1 MKIGLSV
8 WFMTSD
14 AEPAGKLSF
23 DECWELLE
31 ADTLG
36 RLGLTVDG
44 HPEIF
49 PVNYVVHHR
58 SIVFRTSGVTKLW
71 NAKAERPAAFEIDGY
86 DPHTEEAWS
95 VVVRGDTDIIED
107 QADKD
112 AVDSLGLEPWQPGE
126 KAHYI
131 RLTARALTGRRF
143 KVNKPDIWNTR
154 TTDRRRTSFE

>member
-1 MKIGLSV
+1 MTGRMEPSAYPSSVEEDLVMCWPTTCRGLS
-8 WFMTSD
+8 
-14 AEPAGKLSF
+14 EHRP
-23 DECWELLE
+23 EHQ
-31 ADTLG
+31 
-36 RLGLTVDG
+36 TVG
-44 HPEIF
+44 
-49 PVNYVVHHR
+49 R
-58 SIVFRTSGVTKLW
+58 SIRRTHPAFQSL
-71 NAKAERPAAFEIDGY
+71 KA
-86 DPHTEEAWS
+86 HTEEAWS

-112 AVDSLGLEPWQPGE
+112 AVDSLRLEPWQPGE